1 MKVTLRDAACIVQ
14 KNYQF
19 IRIGLQRGL
28 LTVGGEPIGVAIVK
42 TPTRKRTDYFINPV
56 LFAQWA
62 GISMDELK
70 EKLQALKEE
79 REAIS

>member
-28 LTVGGEPIGVAIVK
+28 LTVAGEPIGVAIVK

-56 LFAQWA
+56 LFAKWA
-62 GISMDELK
+62 GISMDELR
-70 EKLQALKEE
+70 EKLQELKKE
-79 REAIS
+79 REATS

>member
-1 MKVTLRDAACIVQ
+1 MKVTLREAARPVQ

-56 LFAQWA
+56 LFAKWA

-70 EKLQALKEE
+70 EKLKELKEE

>member
-28 LTVGGEPIGVAIVK
+28 LTVGGEPIGVAIMK

-56 LFAQWA
+56 LFAKWA
-62 GISMDELK
+62 GISMDELR
-70 EKLQALKEE
+70 EKLQELKKE
-79 REAIS
+79 REATS

>member
-56 LFAQWA
+56 LFAKWA
-62 GISMDELK
+62 GISMDELR
-70 EKLQALKEE
+70 EKIQELKKE
-79 REAIS
+79 REATS

>member
-56 LFAQWA
+56 LFAKWA

-70 EKLQALKEE
+70 EKLQELKKE
-79 REAIS
+79 REATS